1 MKLIPIVMAILLAF
15 GIVLPATAA
24 VTPTTIDGATIVDPA
39 AAKALLDKGAKFI
52 DVRGLSEWK
61 RGRIP
66 GSVSLDLFNGFSKDS
81 LGKIAKKNEK
91 VVIYCGGP
99 G

>member
-1 MKLIPIVMAILLAF
+1 MKFIPIVMAILLAF

-52 DVRGLSEWK
+52 DVRGL
-61 RGRIP
+61 
-66 GSVSLDLFNGFSKDS
+66 
-81 LGKIAKKNEK
+81 
-91 VVIYCGGP
+91 
-99 G
+99 

>member
-1 MKLIPIVMAILLAF
+1 MKFIPIVMAILLAF

-66 GSVSLDLFNGFSKDS
+66 GPSRSTYSTDSVKTAW
-81 LGKIAKKNEK
+81 AK
-91 VVIYCGGP
+91 
-99 G
+99 